1 MTPWELLQNQANR
14 TWLWG
19 NSPSLLQSVAQQ
31 YYQSLTN
38 RPPGS
43 TLVLAE
49 RDPAKFLAVWIAAA
63 STPHRLILANPEWQ
77 TSEWQQV
84 YDLVQ
89 PDVVIGTRNPQTHTN
104 QTSQL
109 VHQLPI
115 QAILIPT
122 GGTSGQLKFAIHTWQ
137 TLSAAVAGLQNFL
150 ALTPINAC
158 CVLPLYHV
166 SGLMQAVRALI
177 TGGTIV
183 VHPWSLLKAGV
194 LPAIAPSK
202 FVLSL
207 VPTQLS
213 QLLNIAEA
221 QPQMHNF
228 LQSMPAIF
236 LGGAPAWPSLL
247 QRARQLR
254 LPIAPTYGMTETAG
268 QIATLKPQEFLAGQ
282 TGCGKPLP
290 HAQITIPSTCGTA
303 QQAIGNLHIQARSQ
317 MLGYFPA
324 PPIHQTTT
332 TFNPDDLGYFDHNGS
347 LHILGR
353 TSDKI
358 ISGGENI
365 FPLEVEAII
374 QATDLIQDVCVVGLP
389 DARWG
394 EMIAAAIVPASNQL
408 TAQQLIQQLQTV
420 LSDRLSKY
428 KHPKRWLILKQL
440 PRNAQGKIIKT
451 AIQSQF
457 NRTGAER

>member
-1 MTPWELLQNQANR
+1 MNAWELLTNQANR

-19 NSPSLLQSVAQQ
+19 TSPALLQAVAQQ
-31 YYQSLTN
+31 YLQSLTHL
-38 RPPGS
+38 PSGS

-49 RDPAKFLAVWIAAA
+49 RDPAKFLAFWIAAA
-63 STPHRLILANPEWQ
+63 STPHRLILANPAWQ
-77 TSEWQQV
+77 AAEWQQV

-89 PDVVIGTRNPQTHTN
+89 PDVMIGTAPPHTQINPP
-104 QTSQL
+104 SQL
-109 VHQLPI
+109 IEQLPT

-137 TLSAAVAGLQNFL
+137 TLSAAVEGLQHFF

-183 VHPWSLLKAGV
+183 VHPWSSLKAGM
-194 LPAIAPSK
+194 LPAIAPSQ

-207 VPTQLS
+207 VPTQLI
-213 QLLNIAEA
+213 QLLTIAEA
-221 QPQMHNF
+221 QPQMRNF

-247 QRARQLR
+247 QRARQLH

-282 TGCGKPLP
+282 TGCGQPLP
-290 HAQITIPSTCGTA
+290 HAQITIPPNCETPTE
-303 QQAIGNLHIQARSQ
+303 AIGHLQIQARSQ

-324 PPIHQTTT
+324 PPIPQPANS
-332 TFNPDDLGYFDHNGS
+332 FCPDDLGYFDRNGS

-353 TSDKI
+353 ASDKI

-365 FPLEVEAII
+365 FPLEIEAVI
-374 QATDLIQDVCVVGLP
+374 QATGAIQDVCVVGLP

-394 EMIAAAIVPASNQL
+394 EIIAAAIVPTNKQL
-408 TAQQLIQQLQTV
+408 TAKQLIQQLQTD
-420 LSDRLSKY
+420 LTDRLSKY
-428 KHPKRWLILKQL
+428 KHPKQWLILDQL
-440 PRNAQGKIIKT
+440 PRNAQGKIIK
-451 AIQSQF
+451 ADIQSQF
-457 NRTGAER
+457 NRTDAKG